1 MDLEVRMRGV
11 QGADELRSYVER
23 RIRFAFD
30 SFRGAL
36 LWVRVRLEDQNGP
49 KGGVD
54 RSCRITSVT
63 RSGMTVVVEEVDA
76 DEQVAASR
84 AAGRAA
90 ATLRRALANASKGEQ
105 PRRPREC

>member
-11 QGADELRSYVER
+11 HGADELRSYVER
-23 RIRFAFD
+23 RIRLAFD
-30 SFRGAL
+30 GFRGAL

-63 RSGMTVVVEEVDA
+63 RSGMTVVVEEVDP

-84 AAGRAA
+84 AAARAA
-90 ATLRRALANASKGEQ
+90 ATLRRALDRARTAPVWNLS
-105 PRRPREC
+105 

>member
-1 MDLEVRMRGV
+1 MDLEVRMEGV
-11 QGADELRSYVER
+11 NGGDELRSYVER
-23 RIRFAFD
+23 RIRLAFHG
-30 SFRGAL
+30 FRGAL
-36 LWVRVRLEDQNGP
+36 LWVRVHLEHQNGP
-49 KGGVD
+49 KVGMD

-63 RSGMTVVVEEVDA
+63 RSGMTVVVQEVDA
-76 DEQVAASR
+76 DQHAAASR